1 MVRSF
6 KDLVD
11 EANTVSVDGWDFSW
25 LKDRATEERPSW
37 GYQKLMSERL
47 AGASA
52 ALDIQTGGG
61 EVLAGAATFPPAMAA
76 TESWPPNV
84 AKATELLHPRGVIVV
99 ADPDEP
105 PLPFADAAFDLVTSR
120 HPATV
125 WWTEIARVLKPGGTY
140 FAQHVG
146 PETVF
151 ALIEVFLGPL
161 SDEPRRKRH
170 PDEETA
176 AARAVRRA
184 LDTCPHRG
192 PETRLSELPARCPMV
207 DRAAESFPS
216 GWFIGQSGDD
226 RGLEFLMPTFV
237 LVTAFVGSWRGSLRS
252 WPGQARLPTTDKGA
266 IAVRDAA
273 ELGRRRQGVGAH
285 TLPNTCVT
293 CGASRPNKSR
303 RLRGR
308 KLRTCSTRTNRRE
321 LAEPDEG

>member
-252 WPGQARLPTTDKGA
+252 WPGQARLPTTDK
-266 IAVRDAA
+266 
-273 ELGRRRQGVGAH
+273 
-285 TLPNTCVT
+285 C
-293 CGASRPNKSR
+293 
-303 RLRGR
+303 RLR
-308 KLRTCSTRTNRRE
+308 
-321 LAEPDEG
+321 P